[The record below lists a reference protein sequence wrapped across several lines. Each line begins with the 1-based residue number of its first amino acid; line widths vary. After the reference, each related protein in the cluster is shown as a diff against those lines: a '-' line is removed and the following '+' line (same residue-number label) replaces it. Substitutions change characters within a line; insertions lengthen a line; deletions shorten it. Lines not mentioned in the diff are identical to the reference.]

1 MLKQAVAVLH
11 ACALGAG
18 LAVCRLLSA
27 GSIFLALV
35 EGILPNRLLKN
46 RNTLLLLFLNFTSLP
61 VTVLRRFIE
70 GAHLFFMLKS
80 IVSDIQ
86 QEFKRHTSV
95 LLPAHQC
102 VFPFVSLFCAVPLI
116 PAPEF
121 AVPLFCVFEKTRCL

>member
-1 MLKQAVAVLH
+1 MLKRAVAVLH

-18 LAVCRLLSA
+18 LAVCASCLRVLFSWLLWKVYFPA
-27 GSIFLALV
+27 GF
-35 EGILPNRLLKN
+35 LKN
-46 RNTLLLLFLNFTSLP
+46 RNLYYYFLNFTSLP

-70 GAHLFFMLKS
+70 GAHVFFMLKS

-102 VFPFVSLFCAVPLI
+102 VFHLFSLFCAVPLI

>member
-18 LAVCRLLSA
+18 QAVCLLLSV

-35 EGILPNRLLKN
+35 EGILPNRLLKK
-46 RNTLLLLFLNFTSLP
+46 RNTLFYFIFFLNFTSLP
-61 VTVLRRFIE
+61 VTVLCRFIE

-86 QEFKRHTSV
+86 QEF
-95 LLPAHQC
+95 
-102 VFPFVSLFCAVPLI
+102 
-116 PAPEF
+116 
-121 AVPLFCVFEKTRCL
+121 